1 MNLVRFCCKLLLL
14 IISVTFVSSSHAGVQ
29 LPDSFSNVSQVLSKN
44 CVSCHSSAGKIRGGL
59 DLSSKDKILE
69 GGSSGQVLV
78 PGRSTESLIIQMIMP
93 GRSPH
98 MPPKGQLSMIEIETL
113 GKWIDGLSPADAKI
127 KVSGKDHWAFKKL
140 DNPSVPRVDKKGWI
154 NQPLDAYVLSR
165 LEAKNLKPSPMADK
179 ITLIRRAYFD
189 LIGLPP
195 TSLAIQNFL
204 NDSSPNAFEKV
215 IDELLASPYYGE
227 RWGRHWL
234 DLTRYADSGGFHNDV
249 PRPNSWRYRDYVI
262 NSLNDDKSFAQFIR
276 EQLAGDEIEN
286 AGDEQLIAT
295 GFGRNGPSNDDNM
308 GKAPQD
314 IEKYRLDELDGVI
327 NTTFTTFMGMTLGC
341 ARCHDHKFDPISQ
354 KDYYQVL
361 AIFNGTS
368 KKDLP
373 LLGNTLEKGKLKDP
387 ERGIMA
393 LVDTNAQPKPTHILW
408 RGDLNNPG
416 PVVRAAVPSV
426 LSWKDWPIP
435 EVAKNAKSSG
445 RRISLADWIASPEN
459 PLTYRVLA
467 NRIWQHHFGR
477 GIVETSGNFGRSG
490 AIPSNPELLD
500 HLAAW
505 LIKNGGQWKAFHKY
519 IMLSSTY
526 QQASGSVAEFVSI
539 DPDNRLHWRQNK
551 RRLEAEAIRDSILY
565 VSDSLNQGMG
575 GPGIKPR
582 IRSELLPASQRN
594 KWPLIASEG
603 PEHWRRSVYVYS
615 KRQLLF
621 PLLDL
626 FDAPNTTD
634 VCDCRLAS
642 IVPTQALLLMNDEFV
657 DDQARRF
664 AQSLINKHGI
674 KQDVLIQQAYSKT
687 LGRFPSGDR
696 LHQARMF
703 MDKQIAA
710 HHESQSKTPD
720 FDALVDLCHVLF
732 NTNEFVFID

>member
-1 MNLVRFCCKLLLL
+1 
-14 IISVTFVSSSHAGVQ
+14 
-29 LPDSFSNVSQVLSKN
+29 
-44 CVSCHSSAGKIRGGL
+44 
-59 DLSSKDKILE
+59 
-69 GGSSGQVLV
+69 
-78 PGRSTESLIIQMIMP
+78 
-93 GRSPH
+93 
-98 MPPKGQLSMIEIETL
+98 
-113 GKWIDGLSPADAKI
+113 
-127 KVSGKDHWAFKKL
+127 
-140 DNPSVPRVDKKGWI
+140 
-154 NQPLDAYVLSR
+154 
-165 LEAKNLKPSPMADK
+165 
-179 ITLIRRAYFD
+179 
-189 LIGLPP
+189 
-195 TSLAIQNFL
+195 
-204 NDSSPNAFEKV
+204 
-215 IDELLASPYYGE
+215 
-227 RWGRHWL
+227 
-234 DLTRYADSGGFHNDV
+234 
-249 PRPNSWRYRDYVI
+249 
-262 NSLNDDKSFAQFIR
+262 
-276 EQLAGDEIEN
+276 
-286 AGDEQLIAT
+286 
-295 GFGRNGPSNDDNM
+295 
-308 GKAPQD
+308 
-314 IEKYRLDELDGVI
+314 
-327 NTTFTTFMGMTLGC
+327 
-341 ARCHDHKFDPISQ
+341 
-354 KDYYQVL
+354 
-361 AIFNGTS
+361 
-368 KKDLP
+368 
-373 LLGNTLEKGKLKDP
+373 
-387 ERGIMA
+387 
-393 LVDTNAQPKPTHILW
+393 
-408 RGDLNNPG
+408 
-416 PVVRAAVPSV
+416 
-426 LSWKDWPIP
+426 
-435 EVAKNAKSSG
+435 
-445 RRISLADWIASPEN
+445 
-459 PLTYRVLA
+459 
-467 NRIWQHHFGR
+467 
-477 GIVETSGNFGRSG
+477 
-490 AIPSNPELLD
+490 
-500 HLAAW
+500 
-505 LIKNGGQWKAFHKY
+505 
-519 IMLSSTY
+519 MLSSTY

-696 LHQARMF
+696 LYQARMF